1 MGIKMNKDMKE
12 KKTLSSEINN
22 VVESQE
28 LKEPIIRK
36 KRRMKIFSFFKN
48 EARVQ
53 TMKYKV
59 ASQKGRVTRLS
70 KEGQELQYLVRES
83 FKLEEETISYKGN
96 EYSTYSTAVIAI
108 ADKYNGTA
116 KWGVLQ
122 TGNIVDLRAAF
133 ILNEGIKIV
142 KKEDNADSELEWANK
157 FLEYNDLDKEVAQEF
172 AKEAE
177 IEGKI
182 ALKLA
187 IEKIKIKDEKGN
199 EKDDYQISARYV
211 SWTDKEYVIK
221 TDPQDYLKYT
231 DMTWQPKDKD
241 KLETLKAPI
250 FVYKKFG
257 GRINKPNEAAP
268 KIMKCL
274 TQIDNLDKALRDW
287 REINRIFSA
296 PILGVDC
303 EDNEGVKLSKAA
315 LADKNWKI
323 KKVFISK
330 AKLYYAQFDIK
341 GVESIEKEITT
352 LAKLVSGATG
362 VPVHFLGFTDIL
374 KQVAT
379 AKNLMELMIAAT
391 NKERLTWIGAYEEL
405 IKKAMVMYNTKVNA
419 QMSEGRQL
427 DPEKIGV
434 EIPIVTKDHWDNLEK
449 VFLAAAIAGKITD
462 EAFQEQIP
470 GFDMEAERKRR
481 EENEAKANDEMM
493 KENENLKNEMEDKK
507 LFGKEE
513 PNAE

>member
-1 MGIKMNKDMKE
+1 
-12 KKTLSSEINN
+12 
-22 VVESQE
+22 
-28 LKEPIIRK
+28 
-36 KRRMKIFSFFKN
+36 MKIFNFFKN

-59 ASQKGRVTRLS
+59 ASQKGRMTRLN
-70 KEGQELQYLVRES
+70 KEVQELQHLVRES
-83 FKLEEETISYKGN
+83 FKLEEETVSYKGN
-96 EYSTYSTAVIAI
+96 EYASYAQAVVAI
-108 ADKYNGTA
+108 AEKYNGTA

-122 TGNIVDLRAAF
+122 TGNIIDLRATF
-133 ILNEGIKIV
+133 ILNEGIKVV
-142 KKEDNADSELEWANK
+142 KKEDNADIELEWANK

-187 IEKIKIKDEKGN
+187 IEKVKVKDEKGN
-199 EKDDYQISARYV
+199 EKDDFQISVRYV
-211 SWTDKEYVIK
+211 SWSDKEYVIK
-221 TDPQDYLKYT
+221 TDPQDYLKYME
-231 DMTWQPKDKD
+231 MTWQPKDKD
-241 KLETLKAPI
+241 KPETLKAQE

-268 KIMKCL
+268 KVMKCL

-287 REINRIFSA
+287 REIDRIFSA
-296 PILGVDC
+296 PILGVEC
-303 EDNEGVKLSKAA
+303 KTKEAVKVTREA
-315 LADKNWKI
+315 LEDKNWKI
-323 KKVFISK
+323 KKIFVSI
-330 AKLYYAQFDIK
+330 ATLYYAQFDIK

-405 IKKAMVMYNTKVNA
+405 IKKAMVMYNLKVNA

-427 DPEKIGV
+427 DPDKIGI
-434 EIPIVTKDHWDNLEK
+434 EIPIITRDHWEHLEK
-449 VFLAAAIAGKITD
+449 IYLPAAIAGKISD

-470 GFDMEAERKRR
+470 GFNLETEKQRR
-481 EENEAKANDEMM
+481 EERETSEFETVK
-493 KENENLKNEMEDKK
+493 KENEDLKADKIDK
-507 LFGKEE
+507 ELFGGEE
-513 PNAE
+513 ND

>member
-1 MGIKMNKDMKE
+1 MGIFK
-12 KKTLSSEINN
+12 
-22 VVESQE
+22 
-28 LKEPIIRK
+28 
-36 KRRMKIFSFFKN
+36 FFKN

-53 TMKYKV
+53 KMKYKL
-59 ASQKGRVTRLS
+59 ASQKGNVIQLS
-70 KEGQELQYLVRES
+70 NEVQKLQHLVRES
-83 FKLEEETISYKGN
+83 FKLEEAKTIYYKGN
-96 EYSTYSTAVIAI
+96 EYTTYAAAVEAI

-122 TGNIVDLRAAF
+122 TGSIIDLRAAF

-142 KKEDNADSELEWANK
+142 KKEDDADVELEWAEK

-187 IEKIKIKDEKGN
+187 IEKVKVKDEKGN

-211 SWTDKEYVIK
+211 SWTDKEYTIK
-221 TDPQDYLKYT
+221 TDPQDYLKYIE
-231 DMTWQPKDKD
+231 MTWQPKDKD
-241 KLETLKAPI
+241 KPEILKAHE

-287 REINRIFSA
+287 REIDRVFSA
-296 PILGVDC
+296 PILGVECSTKDA
-303 EDNEGVKLSKAA
+303 VKVTREA
-315 LADKNWKI
+315 LEDKNWKV
-323 KKVFISK
+323 KKIFVSI

-352 LAKLVSGATG
+352 LIELISGTTG
-362 VPVHFLGFTDIL
+362 VPVHFLGFTNIL

-379 AKNLMELMIAAT
+379 AKNLMELITAAT
-391 NKERLTWIGAYEEL
+391 NKERLTWVGAYEEL
-405 IKKAMVMYNTKVNA
+405 IRKAMVMYNLKVNS
-419 QMSEGRQL
+419 QMSKGRQL
-427 DPEKIGV
+427 DPDKIGV
-434 EIPIVTKDHWDNLEK
+434 EIPIVTKDHWENLEK
-449 VFLAAAIAGKITD
+449 IYLPAAIAGKITD

-470 GFDMEAERKRR
+470 GFDLESEKKRR
-481 EENEAKANDEMM
+481 EDNETKKNGEIM
-493 KENENLKNEMEDKK
+493 KENEDLKNALEDKE
-507 LFGKEE
+507 LFGGK
-513 PNAE
+513 NAQ

>member
-1 MGIKMNKDMKE
+1 
-12 KKTLSSEINN
+12 
-22 VVESQE
+22 
-28 LKEPIIRK
+28 
-36 KRRMKIFSFFKN
+36 MKIFNFFKN

-59 ASQKGRVTRLS
+59 ASQKGRVTRLD
-70 KEGQELQYLVRES
+70 KQVQELQHLVRES
-83 FKLEEETISYKGN
+83 MKLEETETISYKGN
-96 EYSTYSTAVIAI
+96 EYSAYSTAVEAI

-122 TGNIVDLRAAF
+122 TGNIIDLRAAF
-133 ILNEGIKIV
+133 ILNEGIKVV
-142 KKEDNADSELEWANK
+142 KKGDDADEELEWAKK
-157 FLEYNDLDKEVAQEF
+157 FLEYNDLEKEVAQEF

-187 IEKIKIKDEKGN
+187 IEKIKIKDEQGN
-199 EKDDYQISARYV
+199 DKDDFQISARYV
-211 SWTDKEYVIK
+211 SWTDKEYMIK
-221 TDPQDYLKYT
+221 TDPQDYLKYME
-231 DMTWQPKDKD
+231 MTWQPKDKD
-241 KLETLKAPI
+241 KPETLKAPN

-257 GRINKPNEAAP
+257 GRISKPNEAAP

-287 REINRIFSA
+287 REIDRIFSA
-296 PILGVDC
+296 PILGVKCVDK
-303 EDNEGVKLSKAA
+303 EAVKLTKEA
-315 LADKNWKI
+315 LKDKNWKL
-323 KKVFISK
+323 KKIFVSS
-330 AKLYYAQFDIK
+330 AALYYAQFDIK
-341 GVESIEKEITT
+341 GVQSLESEITT
-352 LAKLVSGATG
+352 LTKMISGTTG

-405 IKKAMVMYNTKVNA
+405 IKKAMIMYNLKVNA

-434 EIPIVTKDHWDNLEK
+434 EIPIITEDHWDHLEK
-449 VFLAAAIAGKITD
+449 IYLAAAIAGKITD
-462 EAFQEQIP
+462 EAFQEKIP
-470 GFDMEAERKRR
+470 GFDLEAERKRR
-481 EENEAKANDEMM
+481 EDNEAKKDEEMM
-493 KENENLKNEMEDKK
+493 KENENLKNALEDKK
-507 LFGKEE
+507 LFGGEE
-513 PNAE
+513 ELE

>member
-1 MGIKMNKDMKE
+1 MRMGI
-12 KKTLSSEINN
+12 
-22 VVESQE
+22 
-28 LKEPIIRK
+28 LK
-36 KRRMKIFSFFKN
+36 FFNN
-48 EARVQ
+48 EAKVQ
-53 TMKYKV
+53 KMKYRV
-59 ASQKGRVTRLS
+59 ASQKGRVTKLDNEVR
-70 KEGQELQYLVRES
+70 QLQHLVRES
-83 FKLEEETISYKGN
+83 MMLEDATVAYKGN
-96 EYSTYSTAVIAI
+96 EYTSYGSAVVAI
-108 ADKYNGTA
+108 AEKYNGTA

-122 TGNIVDLRAAF
+122 TGNIIDLRAAF
-133 ILNEGIKIV
+133 IMNEGLKIV
-142 KKEDNADSELEWANK
+142 KREEDADVELEWANK

-199 EKDDYQISARYV
+199 EKDDFQISARYV
-211 SWTDKEYVIK
+211 SWSDKEYMIK

-231 DMTWQPKDKD
+231 EMTWQPKDKD
-241 KLETLKAPI
+241 KPETLKAPY

-287 REINRIFSA
+287 REIDRIFSA

-303 EDNEGVKLSKAA
+303 KDKESVKVTKEALS
-315 LADKNWKI
+315 DKNWKV
-323 KKVFISK
+323 KKIFVGIS
-330 AKLYYAQFDIK
+330 KLYYAQFDIK
-341 GVESIEKEITT
+341 GVESLEKEITT
-352 LAKLVSGATG
+352 NTKLVSGTTG

-379 AKNLMELMIAAT
+379 AKNLMELMVAAT

-405 IKKAMVMYNTKVNA
+405 IKKAMVMYNQKVNA

-427 DPEKIGV
+427 DPDKIGV
-434 EIPIVTKDHWDNLEK
+434 EIPVITADHWDHLEK
-449 VFLAAAIAGKITD
+449 FYLAAAIAGKISD
-462 EAFQEQIP
+462 EALQERIP
-470 GFDMEAERKRR
+470 GFDMEAERQRR
-481 EENEAKANDEMM
+481 EERETSELEIAK
-493 KENENLKNEMEDKK
+493 KENEDLKADKIDK
-507 LFGKEE
+507 ELFGKEDL
-513 PNAE
+513 NAE

>member
-1 MGIKMNKDMKE
+1 MSE
-12 KKTLSSEINN
+12 KISN
-22 VVESQE
+22 VAENQGLE
-28 LKEPIIRK
+28 EPIIK
-36 KRRMKIFSFFKN
+36 KKKRMKIFNFFKN

-59 ASQKGRVTRLS
+59 ASQKGRVTRLNNEVQ
-70 KEGQELQYLVRES
+70 KLQHLVRES

-96 EYSTYSTAVIAI
+96 EYTTYGQAVVAI
-108 ADKYNGTA
+108 AEKYNGTA

-122 TGNIVDLRAAF
+122 TGNIIDLRAAF

-142 KKEDNADSELEWANK
+142 KKENNADVELEWANK

-187 IEKIKIKDEKGN
+187 IEKIKVKDEKGN
-199 EKDDYQISARYV
+199 EKDDFQISARYV
-211 SWTDKEYVIK
+211 SWSDKEYVIK
-221 TDPQDYLKYT
+221 TDPQDYLKYIA
-231 DMTWQPKDKD
+231 MTWQPKDKD
-241 KLETLKAPI
+241 KPETLKAQE

-287 REINRIFSA
+287 REIDRIFSA
-296 PILGVDC
+296 PILGVRCVDK
-303 EDNEGVKLSKAA
+303 EAVKLTKEA
-315 LADKNWKI
+315 LKDKNWKL
-323 KKVFISK
+323 KKIFVSS
-330 AKLYYAQFDIK
+330 AELYYAQFDIK
-341 GVESIEKEITT
+341 GVESLEKEIMTNT
-352 LAKLVSGATG
+352 KLVSGTTG

-405 IKKAMVMYNTKVNA
+405 IGKAMIMYNAKVNA

-427 DPEKIGV
+427 DPDKIGI
-434 EIPIVTKDHWDNLEK
+434 EIPIITKDHWEHLEK
-449 VFLAAAIAGKITD
+449 VYLAAAIAGKISD

-481 EENEAKANDEMM
+481 EENDAKANDEIM
-493 KENENLKNEMEDKK
+493 KENEDLKNEIEDKK
-507 LFGKEE
+507 LFGGENDKLS
-513 PNAE
+513 